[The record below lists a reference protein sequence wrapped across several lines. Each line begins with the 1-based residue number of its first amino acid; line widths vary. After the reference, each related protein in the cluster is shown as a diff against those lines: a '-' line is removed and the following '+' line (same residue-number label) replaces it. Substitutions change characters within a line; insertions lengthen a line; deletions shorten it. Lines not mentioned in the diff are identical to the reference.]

1 MYGVDAFKAI
11 VSPPEAA
18 ILAVGSVQRRVV
30 VRDGQVEVG
39 QAVQLNL
46 SCDHRVVYGAEAATF
61 LGDLRTLLEEP
72 AACGL
77 RSSL

>member
-1 MYGVDAFKAI
+1 MYGVDDFKAI

-18 ILAVGSVQRRVV
+18 ILAVGAVQRRVV
-30 VRDGQVEVG
+30 VKGGQVEVG

-61 LGDLRTLLEEP
+61 LGDLRTLLEQP

>member
-1 MYGVDAFKAI
+1 MYGVDDFKAI

-30 VRDGQVEVG
+30 VKGGQVEVG

>member
-1 MYGVDAFKAI
+1 MYGVDDFKAI

-18 ILAVGSVQRRVV
+18 ILAVGAVQRRVV
-30 VRDGQVEVG
+30 VKGGQVEVG

>member
-1 MYGVDAFKAI
+1 MYGVDDFKAI

-61 LGDLRTLLEEP
+61 LGALRTLLEQP